1 MTPEIRA
8 TLRARLTDWQGLL
21 RGNPLEAR
29 PILRQLIVGRIRLN
43 PRTRP
48 EGRFYELE
56 ATTTY
61 GGLLSG
67 VVAGLVPP
75 G

>member
-8 TLRARLTDWQGLL
+8 TLRARLADWQGPL

-29 PILRQLIVGRIRLN
+29 PILRQLVVGRITLY
-43 PRTRP
+43 PRVRP
-48 EGRFYELE
+48 AGRFYELA